1 MGVTVVNPEVDMQ
14 IESEIIE
21 AKTRKLKAVWTY
33 EAAQDLRAWHAS
45 DQEQELA
52 DILAEEL
59 QQEIDKEILED
70 LRRNQYNLPW
80 GFKSRRPKFRSLDD
94 DWEVQ
99 KID

>member
-1 MGVTVVNPEVDMQ
+1 MDLHPEVDMQ

-33 EAAQDLRAWHAS
+33 EA
-45 DQEQELA
+45 
-52 DILAEEL
+52 
-59 QQEIDKEILED
+59 
-70 LRRNQYNLPW
+70 YNLPW